1 MKKFHVYTDEQ
12 KYFEMGQ
19 QEKLREKNA
28 LKEKE
33 RLKRISPNYD
43 SSKMEDY
50 FNLNFNGNFKKRKI
64 VDDIFGTSNNNN
76 NFNNNNLHFN
86 SKKKNTDNQNNN
98 NNINEQFN
106 LNKPK
111 RSLEEINQEISEV
124 ESQMQS
130 PGLQPHIKAS
140 LKKKFIGLIRERANL
155 SK

>member
-1 MKKFHVYTDEQ
+1 
-12 KYFEMGQ
+12 
-19 QEKLREKNA
+19 
-28 LKEKE
+28 
-33 RLKRISPNYD
+33 
-43 SSKMEDY
+43 MEDY
-50 FNLNFNGNFKKRKI
+50 FNSNFNGNFKKRKI

-76 NFNNNNLHFN
+76 NFNNNNPHFN
-86 SKKKNTDNQNNN
+86 SKKKNTDYQNNN

-140 LKKKFIGLIRERANL
+140 LKKKFISLIRERANL